1 MTTGGSVPVEMN
13 AVVSERPGPP
23 EVLSVRR
30 IPVPAL
36 PDKGVLVRVRAT
48 SVSPGDCR
56 MRAQAAP
63 RGQRGPRLV
72 GLDVAGEVVSVG
84 ASVTHVRPGERVY
97 AFSMRSVA
105 SAEYAVMPGS
115 VVTPIPAG
123 LTFQQ
128 AAAVP
133 LSASTALQALRD
145 VAQVK
150 PGERV
155 LVVGASGGVGTF
167 AVQLARLLGADVTGV
182 CSTPHVALVQEL
194 GAHRVLDHT
203 RTDFTRDTE
212 RYDVVLNTTLARTF
226 LACRRLLKP
235 TGRYVTVAL
244 PAPWTDMAAGL
255 LPTPRFLLASA
266 QPRGEDLRQLAAWLA
281 SGQLRPV
288 IRQVFP
294 YTRFAEAHRACEAG
308 QSGGKLVVDLEHLST
323 AEQAPRAS
331 A

>member
-1 MTTGGSVPVEMN
+1 MTSIPVEMN
-13 AVVSERPGPP
+13 AVVGERPGPP

-30 IPVPAL
+30 VPVPKL

-48 SVSPGDCR
+48 AVSPGDCR
-56 MRAQAAP
+56 MRA
-63 RGQRGPRLV
+63 RGLPKRDGPWLV
-72 GLDVAGEVVSVG
+72 GLDVAGEVVSTG

-105 SAEYAVMPGS
+105 SAEYAVMPGAT
-115 VVTPIPAG
+115 VVPMPAG
-123 LTFQQ
+123 LSFQQ

-182 CSTPHVALVQEL
+182 CSTQHLALVQEL
-194 GAHRVLDHT
+194 GARRVLDHT

-235 TGRYVTVAL
+235 TGRYVTVAH
-244 PAPWTDMAAGL
+244 PAPWTDTVASRL
-255 LPTPRFLLASA
+255 LRTPRFLPASV
-266 QPRGEDLRQLAAWLA
+266 QPRGEDLRQLGAWID

-288 IRQVFP
+288 IRDVFP
-294 YTRFAEAHRACEAG
+294 YSRFAEAHRACEAG
-308 QSGGKLVVDLEHLST
+308 LSGGKIVVDLEHLST